1 MIEADSE
8 ASPSVV
14 SGQILISGVIAHALI
29 DSGATN
35 SFASLT
41 FIRRLGRHPEK
52 LDHNYCIPIP
62 SCEVLCLN
70 KMLKAC
76 VVIIKGR

>member
-1 MIEADSE
+1 MIEADSK

-14 SGQILISGVIAHALI
+14 SGQILISGVTGHALI

-41 FIRRLGRHPEK
+41 FIRRLGRHPK
-52 LDHNYCIPIP
+52 ILYHNYCVTIP
-62 SCEVLCLN
+62 STEVLCFE
-70 KMLKAC
+70 
-76 VVIIKGR
+76 